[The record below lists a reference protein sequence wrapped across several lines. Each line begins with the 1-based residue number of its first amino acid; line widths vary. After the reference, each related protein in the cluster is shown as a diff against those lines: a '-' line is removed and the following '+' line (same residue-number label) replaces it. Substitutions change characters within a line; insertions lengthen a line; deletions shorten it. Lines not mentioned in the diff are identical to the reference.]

1 MKRTNGA
8 RGTRI
13 ASLFRVTTLL
23 AGSLAAALAAG
34 SAVAQQAQTGAQTE
48 RYIVVPGRL
57 LVQPRAG
64 LPTAELDKALREH
77 GGRRGQQL
85 RALNV
90 HIVEFPAQA
99 DLRGIAEALNRNPK
113 IKFAERDRVW
123 QPGMIPNDPQYAS
136 AWHLPRIS
144 TPTAWDSAQGTGV
157 TIAIL
162 DTGIDTSHPDLQPQL
177 VPGWNFY
184 DGNDN
189 VSDVYGHGT
198 AVAGVAAAAGN
209 NGVGVASVSFR
220 SKIMPMRV
228 TDAQGYGYSSLMANA
243 LTTAADAGAK
253 VANISFLGVSA
264 SATVASAAQYMRN
277 KGGVVVIAGGNTNSL
292 RTDPVS
298 STFTAVAATDSADA
312 RASFSSWGDYIDVA
326 APGVSLLTTT
336 RGGGYGGFSGTSAS
350 SPVVAG
356 VYALMLSARPGTS
369 PATLDNALYTTALDL
384 GSAGFDQQ
392 FGNGRVNAAAAVA
405 KVQQSATTDTQAP
418 TATITKPVAGAKV
431 SGFVPVDVSA
441 SDNLAVVRVEL
452 LVNGSVVAT
461 DTVAPYALM
470 FDSSGYE
477 DGKQVTLQA
486 RAVDAAGNAGAS
498 TTVGVT
504 VANDTTP
511 PVVTITNPRSG
522 STVSGTVAVNVSA
535 TDDKKVAK
543 ITLAIDG
550 REVAVTYG
558 SSLSYNWDTS
568 GSKGGKG
575 GKKTQSS
582 TAGITARAEDTAG
595 NQGTASVSVIKQ

>member
-1 MKRTNGA
+1 MKRTISV
-8 RGTRI
+8 GTRI
-13 ASLFRVTTLL
+13 ASLFRVSTLL
-23 AGSLAAALAAG
+23 AGTFAAALAAG
-34 SAVAQQAQTGAQTE
+34 SAVAQQAQSPAQVE
-48 RYIVVPGRL
+48 RHIVVPGRL
-57 LVQPRAG
+57 LVQPRPG
-64 LPTAELDKALREH
+64 LPTAELDKAVREH

-85 RALNV
+85 RAINV
-90 HIVEFPAQA
+90 HIIEFPTQA

-123 QPGMIPNDPQYAS
+123 QPGMVPNDPQYAS
-136 AWHLPRIS
+136 AWHLPKIS
-144 TPTAWDSAQGTGV
+144 TPTAWDQTQGTGV

-162 DTGIDTSHPDLQPQL
+162 DTGVDTTHPDLVPQL

-189 VSDVYGHGT
+189 VADVYGHGT

-209 NGVGVASVSFR
+209 NGLGVASVSFR

-253 VANISFLGVSA
+253 VANISFLGVSG
-264 SATVASAAQYMRN
+264 SATVSSAAQYMRN

-298 STFTAVAATDSADA
+298 SVFTAVAATDSADA

-356 VYALMLSARPGTS
+356 VYALMLSARPGTM
-369 PATLDNALYTTALDL
+369 PTALDNALYATALDL
-384 GSAGFDQQ
+384 GTTGFDQQ

-405 KVQQSATTDTQAP
+405 RVQQSTTTDTQAP
-418 TATITKPVAGAKV
+418 TATIVRPIAGAKV

-441 SDNLAVVRVEL
+441 SDNLAVARVEL
-452 LVNGSVVAT
+452 LVNGAVVAT
-461 DTVAPYALM
+461 DTVAPYAVT
-470 FDSSGYE
+470 FDSSAYE
-477 DGKQVTLQA
+477 DGKQLALQA
-486 RAVDAAGNAGAS
+486 RAVDAAGNAGTSS
-498 TTVGVT
+498 TVSVT
-504 VANDTTP
+504 VANDTNP

-522 STVSGTVAVNVSA
+522 STVSGTVAVNVTA

-550 REVAVTYG
+550 KEVAVAYG

-568 GSKGGKG
+568 GGKGGKG
-575 GKKTQSS
+575 GKKAQSS
-582 TAGITARAEDTAG
+582 SAGITARAEDTAG

>member
-1 MKRTNGA
+1 MKRTISV
-8 RGTRI
+8 GTRI
-13 ASLFRVTTLL
+13 ASLFRVSTLL
-23 AGSLAAALAAG
+23 TGSLAAALAAG
-34 SAVAQQAQTGAQTE
+34 SAVAQQAQSPAQVE
-48 RYIVVPGRL
+48 RHIVVPGRL
-57 LVQPRAG
+57 LVQPRPG
-64 LPTAELDKALREH
+64 LPTAELDKAVREH

-85 RALNV
+85 RAINV
-90 HIVEFPAQA
+90 HIIEFPAQA

-123 QPGMIPNDPQYAS
+123 QPGMVPNDPQYAN
-136 AWHLPRIS
+136 AWHLPKIS
-144 TPTAWDSAQGTGV
+144 TPAAWDQAQGTGV

-162 DTGIDTSHPDLQPQL
+162 DTGVDTTHPDLVPQL

-189 VSDVYGHGT
+189 VADVYGHGT

-209 NGVGVASVSFR
+209 NGLGVASVSFR

-228 TDAQGYGYSSLMANA
+228 TDTQGYGYSSLMASA
-243 LTTAADAGAK
+243 LTAAADAGAK
-253 VANISFLGVSA
+253 VANISFLGVSG
-264 SATVASAAQYMRN
+264 SATVSSAAQYMRN

-298 STFTAVAATDSADA
+298 SVFTAVAATDSADA

-356 VYALMLSARPGTS
+356 VYALMLSARPGTM
-369 PATLDNALYTTALDL
+369 PTALDNALYATALDL
-384 GSAGFDQQ
+384 GTTGFDQQ

-405 KVQQSATTDTQAP
+405 RVQQSTTTDTQSP
-418 TATITKPVAGAKV
+418 TATIVRPIAGAKV

-441 SDNLAVVRVEL
+441 SDNVAVARVEL
-452 LVNGSVVAT
+452 LVNGAVVAT
-461 DTVAPYALM
+461 DTVAPYAVT
-470 FDSSGYE
+470 FDSSAYE
-477 DGKQVTLQA
+477 DGKQLALQA
-486 RAVDAAGNAGAS
+486 RAVDAAGNAGTSS
-498 TTVGVT
+498 TVSVT
-504 VANDTTP
+504 VANDTNP

-522 STVSGTVAVNVSA
+522 STVSGTVAVNVTA

-550 REVAVTYG
+550 KEVAVAYG

-568 GSKGGKG
+568 GGKGGKG
-575 GKKTQSS
+575 GKKAQSS
-582 TAGITARAEDTAG
+582 SAGITARAEDTAG